1 MSDLVHGKYQCNTV
15 TIDDT
20 DDDNRNNNRSDDARI
35 FHTSITVCYQET
47 ETKISSPLVI

>member
-20 DDDNRNNNRSDDARI
+20 DDDNGNKNRSDDARNI
-35 FHTSITVCYQET
+35 HTIITIDY
-47 ETKISSPLVI
+47 